1 MIEIKKVKNKSR
13 KEITEIHPDLGFMLS
28 LMKNDVPINPTKML
42 ILGYLREN
50 KERKNSISDI
60 SKDLDIDYKNTWRYI
75 KQFQKS
81 GLIKL
86 NPKKPSQG
94 KKVLVSINEEH
105 DFIMVGGKKTITMKK
120 VKNKKGKGK
129 IEVNLTQD

>member
-1 MIEIKKVKNKSR
+1 MIEIKKGKNKLG
-13 KEITEIHPDLGFMLS
+13 KGITEIHPDIGFMLS
-28 LMKNDVPINPTKML
+28 LMKNDVSINPTKML

-50 KERKNSISDI
+50 KEKKSSISDI
-60 SKDLDIDYKNTWRYI
+60 SKDLNIDYKNTWRYI

-94 KKVLVSINEEH
+94 KKVLVSINEGH
-105 DFIMVGGKKTITMKK
+105 DFIMMGGEKTITMKK
-120 VKNKKGKGK
+120 IRNKKGKSK

>member
-1 MIEIKKVKNKSR
+1 MIEIKKGKNKSG
-13 KEITEIHPDLGFMLS
+13 KGITEIHPDLGFMLS
-28 LMKNDVPINPTKML
+28 LMKNDVSINPTKML

-50 KERKNSISDI
+50 KEKKNSISDI
-60 SKDLDIDYKNTWRYI
+60 SKDLNIDYKNTWRYI

-81 GLIKL
+81 GLVKL

-94 KKVLVSINEEH
+94 KKVLVSINENH
-105 DFIMVGGKKTITMKK
+105 DFIMMGGEKTITMKK
-120 VKNKKGKGK
+120 VKNKKGKSK

>member
-1 MIEIKKVKNKSR
+1 MIEIKKGKNKS
-13 KEITEIHPDLGFMLS
+13 EEGITEIHPDIGFMLS
-28 LMKNDVPINPTKML
+28 LMKNDVSINPTKML

-50 KERKNSISDI
+50 KEKKSSISDI
-60 SKDLDIDYKNTWRYI
+60 SKDLNIDYKNTWRYI

-94 KKVLVSINEEH
+94 KKVLVSINENH
-105 DFIMVGGKKTITMKK
+105 DFIMIGGEKTITMKK
-120 VKNKKGKGK
+120 IRNKKGKSK